1 MNNRLIIIVI
11 LLQVLSVKSIAQEP
25 VKDDLL
31 KIMVG
36 RFGQATVSMPFPGAG
51 EMDVISRNASV
62 ISLRDNKLKIV
73 LSPLTV
79 GWFISRKYDYRII
92 ETDDN
97 KGIITAG
104 TTKEAMEWDSYP
116 TYVQYDSIMQSF
128 VALYPQIC
136 HLDTIGATNYGKIV
150 LALKISD
157 NPLTDE
163 DEPEA
168 FYSSSIH
175 GNETGGF
182 ILMLRLADYLLK
194 HYNTESR
201 TRNLVDNLEI
211 WINPLANPDGAYKTG
226 NTISSPTRFNANGY
240 DLNRNFPDPV
250 SDNPNKQMETLDMMT
265 FMKSHNFVLS
275 ANFHAGKEV
284 VNYPW
289 DRWERRHPDDDWF
302 YYISRK
308 YADTAHI
315 HSAAG
320 YMTFLDNGVTN
331 GWDWYSVYGGRQ
343 DYVTWELH
351 GREVTIELD
360 DNYITPVSQLG
371 SLWESNYRSLIGFLG
386 NALYGIR
393 GTVTDNITGEAVPAK
408 VFVEGHDADNS
419 HVLCDTLTGGFTR
432 LIATGAWHLRFTADG
447 YLTRVVDVIVADEQM
462 TWADVKMDP
471 IVNPI
476 DTVTTAGLF
485 IYPNP
490 ANEFIKVV
498 LPERQIGIVEVMIFN
513 SVGINI
519 RLNSVNSI
527 VHTTEDIPLYINV
540 QDLPGGVYT
549 IIIRNRATKV
559 TDKASFVIVHRK

>member
-1 MNNRLIIIVI
+1 
-11 LLQVLSVKSIAQEP
+11 VKSIAQEP
-25 VKDDLL
+25 VRDDLL
-31 KIMVG
+31 KIMVARYG
-36 RFGQATVSMPFPGAG
+36 EATVSMPFPGAG
-51 EMDVISRNASV
+51 DMDVLSRNVS
-62 ISLRDNKLKIV
+62 ISSLRDNKLEIV

-79 GWFISRKYDYRII
+79 EWFISRKYNYRIF
-92 ETDDN
+92 ENEGN

-104 TTKEAMEWDSYP
+104 TTKQAMEWDSYP

-128 VALYPQIC
+128 AALYPQIC

-150 LALKISD
+150 LVLKISD

-163 DEPEA
+163 DEPET

-175 GNETGGF
+175 GDETGGF

-194 HYNTESR
+194 HYNIDSR
-201 TRNLVDNLEI
+201 IRNLVDNLEI

-226 NTISSPTRFNANGY
+226 NTISSPIRFNANGY

-250 SDNPNKQMETLDMMT
+250 SDNPNKQMETLDMMK
-265 FMKSHNFVLS
+265 FMRSHNFVLS
-275 ANFHAGKEV
+275 ANFHSGEEV

-289 DRWERRHPDDDWF
+289 DRWEIRHPDDEWF
-302 YYISRK
+302 HYISRK
-308 YADTAHI
+308 YADTVHI

-320 YMTFLDNGVTN
+320 YMTFLENGVTN

-371 SLWESNYRSLIGFLG
+371 SLWEANYRSLIGYLE

-393 GTVTDNITGEAVPAK
+393 GIVADNITGEAVPAK
-408 VFVEGHDADNS
+408 VSVDAHDAYNS
-419 HVLCDTLTGGFTR
+419 HILCDTLTGGFIR
-432 LIATGAWHLRFTADG
+432 LISPGTWPLRFTADG
-447 YLTRVVDVIVADEQM
+447 YLTKVLNVIVANEQM
-462 TWADVKMDP
+462 TRVNVKMEP

-498 LPERQIGIVEVMIFN
+498 LPDRQIGIVEVMIFN
-513 SVGINI
+513 SLGMKV
-519 RLNSVNSI
+519 RMNSVNSK

-540 QDLPGGVYT
+540 QDLPGGIYT
-549 IIIRNRATKV
+549 IIIRNTTTKV
-559 TDKASFVIVHRK
+559 TDKASFVKVHRK